1 MANTIF
7 SSEGALLF
15 IMVATVA
22 LGFWLQ
28 RFKVFKTLGPA
39 LTVIVMGI
47 VMSNLRIVPTSSPTY
62 DAISSYCVPLS
73 VSICLLSLDLKQM
86 RKLSKEP
93 IIALASAIFSVCVA
107 ALVFGILFANNIDE
121 GWKVAGMFVGTYTGG
136 SSNLTAIAVG
146 LDASKNTIAFRAPL
160 VVSTTADRPRM
171 AEITYSTPT
180 VCFCDSP
187 MSIKRWWTWLRSGI
201 MGLCPF
207 DTRRITAKH
216 TSKIGRPSIRNGTT
230 KEMKLYILN
239 IPCTDTVAII

>member
-62 DAISSYCVPLS
+62 DAISGYCVPLS

-107 ALVFGILFANNIDE
+107 ALVFGVLFANKIDE
-121 GWKVAGMFVGTYTGG
+121 GCPPEIVSSSRPDSSARYVPTCPHSHRFSPPAPAASHGSTLSRPGT
-136 SSNLTAIAVG
+136 
-146 LDASKNTIAFRAPL
+146 
-160 VVSTTADRPRM
+160 
-171 AEITYSTPT
+171 
-180 VCFCDSP
+180 
-187 MSIKRWWTWLRSGI
+187 W
-201 MGLCPF
+201 
-207 DTRRITAKH
+207 
-216 TSKIGRPSIRNGTT
+216 
-230 KEMKLYILN
+230 
-239 IPCTDTVAII
+239 

>member
-107 ALVFGILFANNIDE
+107 ALAYCSLT
-121 GWKVAGMFVGTYTGG
+121 KSTRAGRWPVCSWAPTP
-136 SSNLTAIAVG
+136 AAV
-146 LDASKNTIAFRAPL
+146 
-160 VVSTTADRPRM
+160 
-171 AEITYSTPT
+171 PT
-180 VCFCDSP
+180 
-187 MSIKRWWTWLRSGI
+187 
-201 MGLCPF
+201 
-207 DTRRITAKH
+207 
-216 TSKIGRPSIRNGTT
+216 
-230 KEMKLYILN
+230 
-239 IPCTDTVAII
+239 

>member
-47 VMSNLRIVPTSSPTY
+47 VLSNLRIVPTSSPTY

-93 IIALASAIFSVCVA
+93 IIALASAIFSVCVKLWCSAYCSPTKSTRAGRWPVCSWAPTQA
-107 ALVFGILFANNIDE
+107 AV
-121 GWKVAGMFVGTYTGG
+121 
-136 SSNLTAIAVG
+136 
-146 LDASKNTIAFRAPL
+146 
-160 VVSTTADRPRM
+160 
-171 AEITYSTPT
+171 PT
-180 VCFCDSP
+180 
-187 MSIKRWWTWLRSGI
+187 
-201 MGLCPF
+201 
-207 DTRRITAKH
+207 
-216 TSKIGRPSIRNGTT
+216 
-230 KEMKLYILN
+230 
-239 IPCTDTVAII
+239 

>member
-62 DAISSYCVPLS
+62 DAVSGYCVPLS

-93 IIALASAIFSVCVA
+93 IIALARPYSASAWQLWCSAYCSPTKSTRAGRWPVCSWAPTPA
-107 ALVFGILFANNIDE
+107 AV
-121 GWKVAGMFVGTYTGG
+121 
-136 SSNLTAIAVG
+136 
-146 LDASKNTIAFRAPL
+146 
-160 VVSTTADRPRM
+160 
-171 AEITYSTPT
+171 PT
-180 VCFCDSP
+180 
-187 MSIKRWWTWLRSGI
+187 
-201 MGLCPF
+201 
-207 DTRRITAKH
+207 
-216 TSKIGRPSIRNGTT
+216 
-230 KEMKLYILN
+230 
-239 IPCTDTVAII
+239 

>member
-47 VMSNLRIVPTSSPTY
+47 VLSNLRIVPTSSPTY
-62 DAISSYCVPLS
+62 DAISGYCVPLS

-93 IIALASAIFSVCVA
+93 VIALASAIFSVCVA
-107 ALVFGILFANNIDE
+107 ALVFGVLFANKIDE
-121 GWKVAGMFVGTYTGG
+121 GWKVAGMFVGTYTGADYVVG
-136 SSNLTAIAVG
+136 IPTLILMFAAPALYKSSKWLKKLWPYDMSEPELLG
-146 LDASKNTIAFRAPL
+146 DGDHEELMASKEWSIQEIA
-160 VVSTTADRPRM
+160 
-171 AEITYSTPT
+171 
-180 VCFCDSP
+180 
-187 MSIKRWWTWLRSGI
+187 
-201 MGLCPF
+201 
-207 DTRRITAKH
+207 
-216 TSKIGRPSIRNGTT
+216 
-230 KEMKLYILN
+230 
-239 IPCTDTVAII
+239 

>member
-62 DAISSYCVPLS
+62 DAISGYCVPLS

-93 IIALASAIFSVCVA
+93 IIALASAVFSVCVA
-107 ALVFGILFANNIDE
+107 ALVFGVLFANKIDE

-146 LDASKNTIAFRAPL
+146 LDASKNTIASANAADYVVGIPTLILMFATPALYNLFDICSGQRWILTMQKASIVAETFDFFLTNSQTPQNKPARTLNVRAG
-160 VVSTTADRPRM
+160 S
-171 AEITYSTPT
+171 S
-180 VCFCDSP
+180 S
-187 MSIKRWWTWLRSGI
+187 
-201 MGLCPF
+201 
-207 DTRRITAKH
+207 DTRKEQFY
-216 TSKIGRPSIRNGTT
+216 IRNY
-230 KEMKLYILN
+230 MFPLR
-239 IPCTDTVAII
+239 

>member
-47 VMSNLRIVPTSSPTY
+47 VLSNLRIVPTSSPTY
-62 DAISSYCVPLS
+62 DAISGYCVPLS

-93 IIALASAIFSVCVA
+93 VIALPRPYSASAWQLWCSAYCSPTKSTRAGRWPVCSWAPTPA
-107 ALVFGILFANNIDE
+107 AV
-121 GWKVAGMFVGTYTGG
+121 
-136 SSNLTAIAVG
+136 
-146 LDASKNTIAFRAPL
+146 
-160 VVSTTADRPRM
+160 
-171 AEITYSTPT
+171 PT
-180 VCFCDSP
+180 
-187 MSIKRWWTWLRSGI
+187 
-201 MGLCPF
+201 
-207 DTRRITAKH
+207 
-216 TSKIGRPSIRNGTT
+216 
-230 KEMKLYILN
+230 
-239 IPCTDTVAII
+239 

>member
-39 LTVIVMGI
+39 LTVIMGI

-107 ALVFGILFANNIDE
+107 ALVFGVLFANKIDE

-146 LDASKNTIAFRAPL
+146 LDASKNTIASANAADYVVGIPTLGGNDTIAPAVTKGNTTLLDWLNEEIKALGEEKFFHADYEATLADTYGLDYEDEL
-160 VVSTTADRPRM
+160 VVEGGVTA
-171 AEITYSTPT
+171 
-180 VCFCDSP
+180 
-187 MSIKRWWTWLRSGI
+187 G
-201 MGLCPF
+201 
-207 DTRRITAKH
+207 
-216 TSKIGRPSIRNGTT
+216 
-230 KEMKLYILN
+230 
-239 IPCTDTVAII
+239 